1 MTIKTTLNAA
11 LNRSGLDDA
20 QKLRLSTYFTDLVA
34 ERTYAG
40 HWCGHLCVAALSDG
54 ATFLVNDVE
63 LSFDPE
69 ILDDTN
75 RRSVS
80 TSLRASLARL
90 ISHSRSALRSSARSR
105 FVRTCYRAFVDT
117 TGPHPR
123 NQPINDA
130 LYQHIHKVY
139 EDLTVRGALPNFR
152 MEYVPPS
159 VLPGRAQVHASAA
172 DLCDEGLQRHLVE
185 NYCGRLH
192 ILLQT
197 RAYGLERPAHR
208 CAVIGAILC
217 VHYDW
222 VVAECEGEFV
232 WGEHDALVQLVR
244 AERDRFRVPADG
256 QSWATSRDEWRPL
269 NDGEELTKTS
279 LKVRYSVFLGIPNG
293 GRSEFPEPEKENR
306 PTRSLTLSLGR
317 TTSRPSSCPRGTPSG
332 PSMRTTP
339 PSPWVSATSCSQ
351 RGHWLRCR
359 RSSVFTWSST
369 TTP

>member
-20 QKLRLSTYFTDLVA
+20 QKLRLGTYFTDLVA

-105 FVRTCYRAFVDT
+105 FVRNCYRAFVDT
-117 TGPHPR
+117 TGDNP

-139 EDLTVRGALPNFR
+139 EDLTVLGALPTHR
-152 MEYVPPS
+152 MEYVLPS

-172 DLCDEGLQRHLVE
+172 DLYDEGLQGHLVE

-269 NDGEELTKTS
+269 NDGEELTKTA

-293 GRSEFPEPEKENR
+293 ARSEFRNR
-306 PTRSLTLSLGR
+306 KRKKTDSLTHSLSR
-317 TTSRPSSCPRGTPSG
+317 
-332 PSMRTTP
+332 
-339 PSPWVSATSCSQ
+339 
-351 RGHWLRCR
+351 
-359 RSSVFTWSST
+359 
-369 TTP
+369 

>member
-20 QKLRLSTYFTDLVA
+20 QKLRLGTYFTDLVA

-80 TSLRASLARL
+80 TSLCASLARL

-105 FVRTCYRAFVDT
+105 FVRNCYRAFVDT
-117 TGPHPR
+117 TGDHP

-130 LYQHIHKVY
+130 LYQHVHKVY
-139 EDLTVRGALPNFR
+139 EDLTFVRGALPNFR

-159 VLPGRAQVHASAA
+159 VLPGRARVHTSAA
-172 DLCDEGLQRHLVE
+172 DLYDVDLQRHLVE

-293 GRSEFPEPEKENR
+293 ARSEFRNR
-306 PTRSLTLSLGR
+306 KKKTDSLTHSLSR
-317 TTSRPSSCPRGTPSG
+317 
-332 PSMRTTP
+332 
-339 PSPWVSATSCSQ
+339 
-351 RGHWLRCR
+351 
-359 RSSVFTWSST
+359 
-369 TTP
+369 